1 MVSPFPSGGRQAI
14 SCKEKRGGL
23 VFEIEIES
31 GVMSA
36 PLPCLSGLAVTTDRS
51 ERKRTKT
58 DVMSFWG
65 VLHPIS
71 SEGKMWA

>member
-1 MVSPFPSGGRQAI
+1 M
-14 SCKEKRGGL
+14 
-23 VFEIEIES
+23 FEIEIES
-31 GVMSA
+31 GVVSA
-36 PLPCLSGLAVTTDRS
+36 PLPRLLSGSGLAVTTDRS

-58 DVMSFWG
+58 DEMSFWG